1 MIKDNNEP
9 NNKKVRMNGALG
21 NLKILDF
28 STLLPGPYASLLL
41 ADMGAKV
48 IKISSSVRPDIV
60 ADYPP
65 FVDDTNLSANQAWL
79 GRNKKNLFLNLK
91 NPKAI
96 EIVKELIIEYDIIL
110 EQFRPGVMD
119 KLGLG
124 YEELSKINPKLIYC
138 SLTGYGQTGPL
149 SQNAGHDINYLAR
162 SGNMAHAGKKN
173 IGPVLT
179 NMQIADVCA
188 GSMNSVVG
196 ILAAVNYRN
205 MTGEGQYI
213 DISMYDGLIP
223 FNAMDGAGFLVSG
236 EEPKREKQR
245 LNGGCI
251 YDFYETKDGEYLSV
265 GCLEPQFWR
274 EFCILIDREE
284 YIEGSVFPED
294 IDNVKEDI
302 RNIIK
307 SKTRD
312 EWMDIF
318 SEKDVCVEP
327 VLSLK
332 EAFEDE
338 HVKEREMVVEVK
350 SSQNED
356 INIKQ
361 MGNPIKLSKCPY
373 NYDVSGYPLGYHTKE
388 IITSMGYSNE
398 EFEEMNKEGV
408 F

>member
-1 MIKDNNEP
+1 MIKENNEP

-48 IKISSSVRPDIV
+48 IKISSSSRPDIV

-65 FVDDTNLSANQAWL
+65 FVDGTNLSANQAWL

-96 EIVKELIIEYDIIL
+96 DIVKELIMEYDIIL

-124 YEELSKINPKLIYC
+124 YEELKKINPKLIYC
-138 SLTGYGQTGPL
+138 SLTGYGQTGLL

-162 SGNMAHAGKKN
+162 SGNMAHAGKEN

-318 SEKDVCVEP
+318 
-327 VLSLK
+327 LSLIHIFYHFSK
-332 EAFEDE
+332 NYVNCNRVF
-338 HVKEREMVVEVK
+338 
-350 SSQNED
+350 
-356 INIKQ
+356 
-361 MGNPIKLSKCPY
+361 GN
-373 NYDVSGYPLGYHTKE
+373 
-388 IITSMGYSNE
+388 
-398 EFEEMNKEGV
+398 
-408 F
+408 